1 MLETIIGASSMEKT
15 KKKIVYYIA
24 YAIVVVIFL
33 MHIGFCFGSINLES
47 TQAIWSVPTTLPSGM
62 RYSGSTYYAT
72 TPQEFLYA
80 ISRPSSITIELVDN
94 IDFSG
99 NIYPTITKTTS
110 VTING
115 NGYTILGVD
124 INSASRMGLI
134 SETSASVTINN
145 VHMEVD
151 IDYTSSTASRLGGFV
166 GYASSTVTIN
176 NCTVNG
182 DIDVTNS
189 ATHYVGGFV
198 GYSSNT
204 VSIKNSINYADINTV
219 GATRV
224 GGLVGYASATSTTL
238 SVCANFGDIEGAT
251 RYVGGLMGYSAGTQ
265 NISKCFNSGN
275 ITGTTGSVGGLI
287 GYTNS
292 GFTISSCYSTG
303 DVTVG
308 NTNSIGGLVG
318 NAGSRLTINNCYS
331 SGSLTS
337 TSSGSVNYSDDT
349 NAKTIGKYTVFNEL
363 YDAYTHLD
371 DAYDIPLSSSQSLFP
386 ESIPFN
392 GGDQSGTGSGDVP
405 TYYDPP
411 DYTENRVN
419 AEIVVKKISMAT
431 SISAPSLIGNGNA
444 SYTNS
449 YYYLTDPDVSDIS
462 GNLCSVDVGIKMN
475 NKITSLT
482 TFTVNMNKKISVE
495 SSDKRIPE
503 RMILHSTGIREPYDF
518 ETSGI
523 SIFEKIPAD
532 YYQYYVKNFRLPI
545 GESKNFSVEVT
556 TDGNTFTVYHQ
567 YYADAAYSGN
577 YFWIYGVKPTI
588 SGNILKITPMLAF
601 DISNA
606 VQTVGNITV
615 YAGTYISTEDKNQSL
630 SLDLLDLSN
639 LQPTGIGTRV
649 STKSDLKNKS
659 LGSNYSTNSNINNG
673 YPFLKDFYWMYM

>member
-80 ISRPSSITIELVDN
+80 ISRPSSITIELADN
-94 IDFSG
+94 IDFSD

-145 VHMEVD
+145 VNMEVD
-151 IDYTSSTASRLGGFV
+151 IYYTSSTESRLGGFV
-166 GYASSTVTIN
+166 GYANSTVTIN

-182 DIDVTNS
+182 NIDVTSS
-189 ATHYVGGFV
+189 AKHYVGGFV

-204 VSIKNSINYADINTV
+204 ISINNSINYAGINTD

-224 GGLVGYASATSTTL
+224 GGIVGYASSASTTL
-238 SVCANFGDIEGAT
+238 SVCANFGDIEGET
-251 RYVGGLMGYSAGTQ
+251 GYVGGLIGHSQG
-265 NISKCFNSGN
+265 NKEISKCFNSGN
-275 ITGTTGSVGGLI
+275 ITGTIGSVGGLI

-292 GFTISSCYSTG
+292 GFTISGCYSTG

-318 NAGSRLTINNCYS
+318 NAGSSLTITNCYS

-349 NAKTIGKYTVFNEL
+349 NAKTIGKYTVFDEL
-363 YDAYTHLD
+363 YDAYTHLG
-371 DAYDIPLSSSQSLFP
+371 DANDIPLSSSQSLFP

-405 TYYDPP
+405 IYYDPP
-411 DYTENRVN
+411 KYTENRVN

-431 SISAPSLIGNGNA
+431 SISAPSLIGTG
-444 SYTNS
+444 STSSCTNS
-449 YYYLTDPDVSDIS
+449 FYYLTEPNTSNIS
-462 GNLCSVDVGIKMN
+462 GKLCTIDVGIKMN

-482 TFTVNMNKKISVE
+482 TFTVNMNKKINVD
-495 SSDKRIPE
+495 SSGRRIPE
-503 RMILHSTGIREPYDF
+503 RMILYSSGVRESDEF
-518 ETSGI
+518 ETSDI

-532 YYQYYVKNFRLPI
+532 YYQNYVKNFRLPV
-545 GESKNFSVEVT
+545 GGSKNFSVQVT
-556 TDGNTFTVYHQ
+556 TVGNTFTVYRH
-567 YYADAAYSGN
+567 YPEDSATSGN

-588 SGNILKITPMLAF
+588 SGNELKITPMLAF
-601 DISNA
+601 DISSS
-606 VQTVGNITV
+606 VQTVGIITV
-615 YAGTYISTEDKNQSL
+615 YAGTYISTEDKNQSYSYTLPTL
-630 SLDLLDLSN
+630 SAK
-639 LQPTGIGTRV
+639 GIGTQV
-649 STKSDLKNKS
+649 TKQSDIKNQDM
-659 LGSNYSTNSNINNG
+659 GNAFITNSNINNG
-673 YPFLKDFYWMYM
+673 YPFLKDFYWIYM